1 MLHKRKDHL
10 WQRQAARSANVHPA
24 PTAQSTPP
32 WTQHPTLTAL
42 HPSLQITAD
51 CWALLAAPDGTSRKE
66 HYLPKGER
74 EPDTAYRKRLDAARP
89 SGFFRDALRT
99 YAGMLSRGSWLSLPA
114 SLSSVLT
121 DVDGRGTDLGVFLA
135 AVDLLVLRDGAALVL
150 VLPPE
155 HSWPSEGDRQE
166 ALRRGDRLSLPRLQ
180 LVPRANCLYWELPVS
195 YGLPGRI
202 IWREPVNR
210 PMSAEPVGSEGA
222 VAEQINALL
231 GDADAPDRWH
241 YRSLSLLTT
250 GDTTKGGTTKGGAV
264 TGLQLAHH
272 PVCADPQA
280 TSGWRCDDPVV
291 TIFEGIHRLPACWYT
306 SDGSAFGE
314 GDLPHLGLA
323 HQYLN
328 HFRCKS
334 EYEEL
339 LSRTAL
345 PVGVRKGMVDA
356 MGNSQAGPVVLG
368 PNTCMDL
375 PADAS
380 FEFVEIRAR
389 SLAEHRAWLQILDD
403 TMRRDA
409 LIPSQNRGAART
421 EMEISLT
428 ASQSYA
434 LLQAMAIQKA
444 SLFST
449 LLQHWC
455 ALTGEP
461 LTPGA
466 GLQVTV
472 SPLTP
477 PIQPQPQVKEWI
489 ELFDK
494 GVISREELRHQL
506 ALATANAI
514 SSPTLDDSPAT
525 RAGEGSQ
532 APEPRSVD
540 GSEPLPLR
548 QEESAAPAAA

>member
-1 MLHKRKDHL
+1 
-10 WQRQAARSANVHPA
+10 VPPA
-24 PTAQSTPP
+24 PALPASAPSAP
-32 WTQHPTLTAL
+32 WHRHPTLTAL
-42 HPSLQITAD
+42 QPSLQITVD

-74 EPDTAYRKRLDAARP
+74 EPEGAYRKRLDAARP

-99 YAGMLSRGSWLSLPA
+99 YAGMLSRGSWISLPA

-135 AVDLLVLRDGAALVL
+135 AADLLVLRDGAALVL

-166 ALRRGDRLSLPRLQ
+166 ALRCGDRLSLPRLQ
-180 LVPRANCLYWELPVS
+180 LVPRANCLNWELPVS

-202 IWREPVNR
+202 VWREPVNR
-210 PMSAEPVGSEGA
+210 PMSDEPAGSEGA

-241 YRSLSLLTT
+241 YRSLQLLTT
-250 GDTTKGGTTKGGAV
+250 GDTTKGGIARGGAV

-280 TSGWRCDDPVV
+280 TSGWRCDEPVV
-291 TIFEGIHRLPACWYT
+291 TTFEGITRLPACWYT

-375 PADAS
+375 PSDAS

-409 LIPSQNRGAART
+409 LIPPANRGAPRT

-434 LLQAMAIQKA
+434 LLQSMAIQKA
-444 SLFST
+444 SLFSS
-449 LLQHWC
+449 LLSQWC

-489 ELFDK
+489 ELYDK
-494 GVISREELRHQL
+494 SVISREELRHQL
-506 ALATANAI
+506 ALATANTVN
-514 SSPTLDDSPAT
+514 SSTLDDSPAT
-525 RAGEGSQ
+525 RAGEGRD
-532 APEPRSVD
+532 APID
-540 GSEPLPLR
+540 
-548 QEESAAPAAA
+548 QAAAAQRPMD

>member
-1 MLHKRKDHL
+1 MAKASSFL
-10 WQRQAARSANVHPA
+10 WHPLPSTAAPST
-24 PTAQSTPP
+24 TAFTLP
-32 WTQHPTLTAL
+32 WGQHSILRYL
-42 HPSLQITAD
+42 HPSLQVTFD
-51 CWALLAAPDGTSRKE
+51 CSNLLAAPDGSSRKE

-74 EPDTAYRKRLDAARP
+74 EPETAYRKRLDAARP

-99 YAGMLSRGSWLSLPA
+99 YAGMLSRGSWISLPP
-114 SLSSVLT
+114 SLTSVLT
-121 DVDGRGTDLGVFLA
+121 DVDARGTDLGVFLA
-135 AVDLLVLRDGAALVL
+135 AADLLVLRDGAALVL

-166 ALRRGDRLSLPRLQ
+166 ALRRGDRLSIPRLQ
-180 LVPRANCLYWELPVS
+180 LVPRANCLNWELPVS
-195 YGLPGRI
+195 YGLPWQI

-210 PMSAEPVGSEGA
+210 PIGGETPGSEEA
-222 VAEQINALL
+222 VTEQINALL

-241 YRSLSLLTT
+241 YRSLQLLST
-250 GDTTKGGTTKGGAV
+250 GDTTKGGNASGGAV

-280 TSGWRCDDPVV
+280 TSGWRCDEPVA
-291 TIFEGIHRLPACWYT
+291 TTFEGIHRLPACWYT

-375 PADAS
+375 PSDAS

-461 LTPGA
+461 LDPGA

-532 APEPRSVD
+532 ASETRAPE
-540 GSEPLPLR
+540 GSAPVPLR
-548 QEESAAPAAA
+548 QEVSAAPAAA

>member
-1 MLHKRKDHL
+1 
-10 WQRQAARSANVHPA
+10 VPPA
-24 PTAQSTPP
+24 PALPAAPHTTWS
-32 WTQHPTLTAL
+32 QHPTLKSL
-42 HPSLQITAD
+42 LPSLQIAAD
-51 CWALLAAPDGTSRKE
+51 CWALLAAQDGTSRKE
-66 HYLPKGER
+66 QYLPKGER
-74 EPDTAYRKRLDAARP
+74 EPETAYRKRLDAARP

-99 YAGMLSRGSWLSLPA
+99 YAGMLSRGSWISLPV

-135 AVDLLVLRDGAALVL
+135 AADLLVLRDGAALVL

-180 LVPRANCLYWELPVS
+180 LVPRANCLNWELPVS

-202 IWREPVNR
+202 VWREPLNR
-210 PMSAEPVGSEGA
+210 PISAEPAGPEGA
-222 VAEQINALL
+222 VAEQITALL

-241 YRSLSLLTT
+241 YRSLQLLTT
-250 GDTTKGGTTKGGAV
+250 GDTTKGGTARGGAV

-272 PVCADPQA
+272 PICVDPQA

-291 TIFEGIHRLPACWYT
+291 TTFEGITRLPACWYT
-306 SDGSAFGE
+306 SDGSALGE
-314 GDLPHLGLA
+314 GELPHLGLA

-345 PVGVRKGMVDA
+345 PVGVRKGMVDT

-375 PADAS
+375 PSDAS

-389 SLAEHRAWLQILDD
+389 SLAEQRAWLQILDD

-449 LLQHWC
+449 LLEHWC

-466 GLQVTV
+466 CLQVTV

-514 SSPTLDDSPAT
+514 SSPTLDDSPAS
-525 RAGEGSQ
+525 RAGEGSSAPDPR
-532 APEPRSVD
+532 APESSAPM
-540 GSEPLPLR
+540 PMR

>member
-1 MLHKRKDHL
+1 MASVDLLER
-10 WQRQAARSANVHPA
+10 
-24 PTAQSTPP
+24 P
-32 WTQHPTLTAL
+32 WLLHPTLQAL
-42 HPSLQITAD
+42 QQSLQITAD
-51 CWALLAAPDGTSRKE
+51 CWNLLSAPNGSSRKQ

-74 EPDTAYRKRLDAARP
+74 EPDTAYRKRLEAARP

-99 YAGMLSRGSWLSLPA
+99 YAGMLSRGSWLHLPA
-114 SLSSVLT
+114 SLQQVLT

-135 AVDLLVLRDGAALVL
+135 AADLLVLRDGAALVL

-166 ALRRGDRLSLPRLQ
+166 ALRRGDRRSLPRLQ
-180 LVPRANCLYWELPVS
+180 LVARAHCLNWELPQS
-195 YGLPGRI
+195 YGLPARI
-202 IWREPVNR
+202 IWREPVHR
-210 PMSAEPVGSEGA
+210 PISTEPPGSAGA
-222 VAEQINALL
+222 VSEQIQALL
-231 GDADAPDRWH
+231 GDADSPERWH
-241 YRSLSLLTT
+241 YRSLQLLGT
-250 GDTTKGGTTKGGAV
+250 GANGETI

-272 PVCADPQA
+272 PVSADPQA
-280 TSGWRCDDPVV
+280 PAGWRCDPPVV
-291 TIFEGIHRLPACWYT
+291 TTFEGISRLPACWYT
-306 SDGSAFGE
+306 ADGSAFGD

-356 MGNSQAGPVVLG
+356 LGHSNAGPVVLG

-389 SLAEHRAWLQILDD
+389 SLAEYRAWLQILDD

-449 LLQHWC
+449 LLCHWVSWS
-455 ALTGEP
+455 GEI
-461 LTPGA
+461 LAPGA
-466 GLQVTV
+466 GLRVTV

-489 ELFDK
+489 ELFDR
-494 GVISREELRHQL
+494 GVIDRSELRHQL

-525 RAGEGSQ
+525 SAEERA
-532 APEPRSVD
+532 AAANP
-540 GSEPLPLR
+540 
-548 QEESAAPAAA
+548 AAPQSTLSSPASSPQTPPAPSQQHQP

>member
-1 MLHKRKDHL
+1 LR
-10 WQRQAARSANVHPA
+10 
-24 PTAQSTPP
+24 
-32 WTQHPTLTAL
+32 
-42 HPSLQITAD
+42 ITAD
-51 CWALLAAPDGTSRKE
+51 CWALLAAPDGSSRKE
-66 HYLPKGER
+66 NYLPKGER

-99 YAGMLSRGSWLSLPA
+99 YAGMLSRGSWISLPA
-114 SLSSVLT
+114 SLSSLLT

-135 AVDLLVLRDGAALVL
+135 AADLLVLRDGGALVL

-180 LVPRANCLYWELPVS
+180 LVPRANCLNWELPVS

-210 PMSAEPVGSEGA
+210 PIGAETPGTEGA
-222 VAEQINALL
+222 VTEQITSLL

-241 YRSLSLLTT
+241 YRSLQLVTT
-250 GDTTKGGTTKGGAV
+250 GEAV

-272 PVCADPQA
+272 PICADPQA
-280 TSGWRCDDPVV
+280 SSGWRCVEPVV
-291 TIFEGIHRLPACWYT
+291 TTTR
-306 SDGSAFGE
+306 

-506 ALATANAI
+506 ALATANTVN
-514 SSPTLDDSPAT
+514 SSTLDDSPAT
-525 RAGEGSQ
+525 RAGEGRD
-532 APEPRSVD
+532 APID
-540 GSEPLPLR
+540 
-548 QEESAAPAAA
+548 QAAAAQRPMD

>member
-1 MLHKRKDHL
+1 VLSATTPNAASLH
-10 WQRQAARSANVHPA
+10 
-24 PTAQSTPP
+24 TP
-32 WTQHPTLTAL
+32 WLQHSSLTAL
-42 HPSLQITAD
+42 RDSLQITAD
-51 CWALLAAPDGTSRKE
+51 CWALLAAPDGSSRKE
-66 HYLPKGER
+66 QYLPKGER
-74 EPDTAYRKRLDAARP
+74 EPETAYRKRLDAARP

-114 SLSSVLT
+114 SLTSVLT
-121 DVDGRGTDLGVFLA
+121 DVDDRGTDLGVFLA
-135 AVDLLVLRDGAALVL
+135 AADLLVLRDGAALVL

-155 HSWPSEGDRQE
+155 HSWPSEGDRQD

-180 LVPRANCLYWELPVS
+180 LVPRANCLNWELPVS
-195 YGLPGRI
+195 YGPPGRI
-202 IWREPVNR
+202 IWREPLNR
-210 PMSAEPVGSEGA
+210 PISIEAPGSDGSMTQGA
-222 VAEQINALL
+222 VAEQIQALL

-241 YRSLSLLTT
+241 YRSLQLLTA
-250 GDTTKGGTTKGGAV
+250 GEV
-264 TGLQLAHH
+264 ITGLQLAHH

-280 TSGWRCDDPVV
+280 SSGWRCDEPVA
-291 TIFEGIHRLPACWYT
+291 TTFDGINRLPACWYT

-375 PADAS
+375 PSDAS

-455 ALTGEP
+455 ALTGEQ
-461 LTPGA
+461 LTAGA

-489 ELFDK
+489 ELYDK

-525 RAGEGSQ
+525 RAGEGNTAGPAVS
-532 APEPRSVD
+532 
-540 GSEPLPLR
+540 PLPPR
-548 QEESAAPAAA
+548 QEETAAAAAA

>member
-1 MLHKRKDHL
+1 VCCSSFPLQ
-10 WQRQAARSANVHPA
+10 QRHHRRV
-24 PTAQSTPP
+24 
-32 WTQHPTLTAL
+32 
-42 HPSLQITAD
+42 
-51 CWALLAAPDGTSRKE
+51 
-66 HYLPKGER
+66 
-74 EPDTAYRKRLDAARP
+74 
-89 SGFFRDALRT
+89 
-99 YAGMLSRGSWLSLPA
+99 
-114 SLSSVLT
+114 
-121 DVDGRGTDLGVFLA
+121 
-135 AVDLLVLRDGAALVL
+135 
-150 VLPPE
+150 PE

-180 LVPRANCLYWELPVS
+180 LVPRADALNWELPS
-195 YGLPGRI
+195 SHGLPSQI
-202 IWREPVNR
+202 YWREPQHQPHQQV
-210 PMSAEPVGSEGA
+210 EPGSEAA
-222 VAEQINALL
+222 VREQIVSLL
-231 GDADAPDRWH
+231 GDADAPDRWC
-241 YRSLSLLTT
+241 YRSLQLTEAERQAT
-250 GDTTKGGTTKGGAV
+250 GMEV
-264 TGLQLAHH
+264 CLH
-272 PVCADPQA
+272 PVTADPSEP
-280 TSGWRCDDPVV
+280 SGWRCDPP
-291 TIFEGIHRLPACWYT
+291 TSTRYPGLTRLPACWYT
-306 SDGSAFGE
+306 SDGSAFGY

-345 PVGVRKGMVDA
+345 PVGVRKGMVDT
-356 MGNSQAGPVVLG
+356 MGNRQAGPVVLG

-375 PADAS
+375 PIDAS

-409 LIPSQNRGAART
+409 LIPSQNRGVART

-489 ELFDK
+489 ELYDR

-506 ALATANAI
+506 ALATASAI
-514 SSPTLDDSPAT
+514 SSPTLDDSPLI
-525 RAGEGSQ
+525 RAGEGSDAQ
-532 APEPRSVD
+532 
-540 GSEPLPLR
+540 G
-548 QEESAAPAAA
+548 AAGQLGVP

>member
-1 MLHKRKDHL
+1 MPQVPTPSAIAPYVPWAQHSDL
-10 WQRQAARSANVHPA
+10 AALK
-24 PTAQSTPP
+24 PP
-32 WTQHPTLTAL
+32 
-42 HPSLQITAD
+42 LQITAD
-51 CWALLAAPDGTSRKE
+51 CWALLAAPDGSSRKE
-66 HYLPKGER
+66 RYLPRGER
-74 EPDTAYRKRLDAARP
+74 EPETAYRKRLDAARP

-99 YAGMLSRGSWLSLPA
+99 YAGMLSRGSWISLPA
-114 SLSSVLT
+114 SLNSVLT

-135 AVDLLVLRDGAALVL
+135 AADLLVLRDGAALVL

-180 LVPRANCLYWELPVS
+180 LVPRANCLNWEPPVS
-195 YGLPGRI
+195 YGLPGQI

-210 PMSAEPVGSEGA
+210 PISAEPTGAEAA

-250 GDTTKGGTTKGGAV
+250 SDATKGGTARGGAARGGAV
-264 TGLQLAHH
+264 TGLQLANH

-280 TSGWRCDDPVV
+280 TSGWRCDEPVA
-291 TIFEGIHRLPACWYT
+291 TTYEGIHRLPACWYT
-306 SDGSAFGE
+306 SDSSAFGE

-356 MGNSQAGPVVLG
+356 IGNSQAGPVVLG

-455 ALTGEP
+455 ALTGEA

-494 GVISREELRHQL
+494 GVLNRQELRHQL

-525 RAGEGSQ
+525 RAGEVSHSPDPEKSQ
-532 APEPRSVD
+532 LISSPAEPEP
-540 GSEPLPLR
+540 
-548 QEESAAPAAA
+548 

>member
-1 MLHKRKDHL
+1 M
-10 WQRQAARSANVHPA
+10 AIERSRLSLLSK
-24 PTAQSTPP
+24 TRLQLPP
-32 WTQHPTLTAL
+32 WQCNLAL
-42 HPSLQITAD
+42 EAHSASLQITTD
-51 CWALLAAPDGTSRKE
+51 CWNLLAAPDGSSRKE

-74 EPDTAYRKRLDAARP
+74 EPETAYRKRLDAARP

-99 YAGMLSRGSWLSLPA
+99 YAGMLSRGSWISLPA
-114 SLSSVLT
+114 SLTSVLT

-135 AVDLLVLRDGAALVL
+135 AADLLVLRDGAALML

-180 LVPRANCLYWELPVS
+180 LVPRANCLNWELPVS

-210 PMSAEPVGSEGA
+210 PISTEVLGSEGA
-222 VAEQINALL
+222 VTQQIQALL
-231 GDADAPDRWH
+231 GDADSPDRWR
-241 YRSLSLLTT
+241 YRSLQLLM
-250 GDTTKGGTTKGGAV
+250 GGGAI

-272 PVCADPQA
+272 PICADPQA
-280 TSGWRCDDPVV
+280 SSGWRCDEPEV
-291 TIFEGIHRLPACWYT
+291 TTYEGLSQLPACWYT
-306 SDGSAFGE
+306 SDGSGFGE

-455 ALTGEP
+455 SLSGE
-461 LTPGA
+461 LLDPGA

-489 ELFDK
+489 ELYDK

-525 RAGEGSQ
+525 RAGEVGL
-532 APEPRSVD
+532 APAPTTPV
-540 GSEPLPLR
+540 PLR
-548 QEESAAPAAA
+548 QEETAAPAAS

>member
-1 MLHKRKDHL
+1 LSAL
-10 WQRQAARSANVHPA
+10 RS
-24 PTAQSTPP
+24 
-32 WTQHPTLTAL
+32 
-42 HPSLQITAD
+42 SLQITAD
-51 CWALLAAPDGTSRKE
+51 CWNLLASADGSSRKE

-74 EPDTAYRKRLDAARP
+74 EPETAYRKRLYAARP

-99 YAGMLSRGSWLSLPA
+99 YAGMLSRGSWISLPA
-114 SLSSVLT
+114 SLTSVLT

-135 AVDLLVLRDGAALVL
+135 AADLLVLRDGAALVL

-180 LVPRANCLYWELPVS
+180 LLPRANCLNWELPVS

-202 IWREPVNR
+202 VWREPVNR
-210 PMSAEPVGSEGA
+210 PIGAETPGTEGA
-222 VAEQINALL
+222 VSEQINALL

-241 YRSLSLLTT
+241 YRSLQLLTT
-250 GDTTKGGTTKGGAV
+250 GDATKGGTM

-280 TSGWRCDDPVV
+280 TSGWRCDEPVV
-291 TIFEGIHRLPACWYT
+291 TTFEGIHRLPACWYT

-356 MGNSQAGPVVLG
+356 MGNSQSGPVVLG

-375 PADAS
+375 PSDAS

-455 ALTGEP
+455 VLTGEL

-494 GVISREELRHQL
+494 GVVSREELRHQL

-514 SSPTLDDSPAT
+514 SSPTLDDSPVT

-532 APEPRSVD
+532 APDPRAPE
-540 GSEPLPLR
+540 GSDPLPLR

>member
-1 MLHKRKDHL
+1 M
-10 WQRQAARSANVHPA
+10 SANLKPLIA
-24 PTAQSTPP
+24 SAST
-32 WTQHPTLTAL
+32 
-42 HPSLQITAD
+42 
-51 CWALLAAPDGTSRKE
+51 
-66 HYLPKGER
+66 
-74 EPDTAYRKRLDAARP
+74 
-89 SGFFRDALRT
+89 LR
-99 YAGMLSRGSWLSLPA
+99 A
-114 SLSSVLT
+114 

-135 AVDLLVLRDGAALVL
+135 AADLLVLRDGSALVL

-180 LVPRANCLYWELPVS
+180 LVPRANCLNWELPVS

-210 PMSAEPVGSEGA
+210 PMSAEAPGSEA
-222 VAEQINALL
+222 AITEQINVLL

-241 YRSLSLLTT
+241 YRSLQLLTT
-250 GDTTKGGTTKGGAV
+250 GGTITKSGTV

-280 TSGWRCDDPVV
+280 SSGWRCDDPVA
-291 TIFEGIHRLPACWYT
+291 TTYEGISRLPACWYT

-455 ALTGEP
+455 ALTGEQ

-525 RAGEGSQ
+525 RAGEGST
-532 APEPRSVD
+532 AGPAVSPR
-540 GSEPLPLR
+540 PPR
-548 QEESAAPAAA
+548 QEQADAAAVAA

>member
-1 MLHKRKDHL
+1 MLSPAKP
-10 WQRQAARSANVHPA
+10 QAASTSVPWA
-24 PTAQSTPP
+24 P
-32 WTQHPTLTAL
+32 
-42 HPSLQITAD
+42 HPSLIALQPSLRLTAD
-51 CWALLAAPDGTSRKE
+51 CWALLAVSDGSGRKE

-74 EPDTAYRKRLDAARP
+74 EPETAYRKRLDAARP

-99 YAGMLSRGSWLSLPA
+99 YAGMLSRGSWISLPA
-114 SLSSVLT
+114 SLTSVLT

-135 AVDLLVLRDGAALVL
+135 AADLLVLCDGAALVL

-180 LVPRANCLYWELPVS
+180 LVPRANCLNWELPVS
-195 YGLPGRI
+195 YGPPGRI
-202 IWREPVNR
+202 VWREPVDR
-210 PMSAEPVGSEGA
+210 PASSEPTGPEA
-222 VAEQINALL
+222 VLAEQINALL

-241 YRSLSLLTT
+241 SRSMQLLTT
-250 GDTTKGGTTKGGAV
+250 GDATKGGSV

-280 TSGWRCDDPVV
+280 SSGWRCEEPVA
-291 TIFEGIHRLPACWYT
+291 TTYEGIQRLPACWYT
-306 SDGSAFGE
+306 SDGSGFGE

-455 ALTGEP
+455 SLSGE
-461 LTPGA
+461 LLDPGA

-489 ELFDK
+489 ELYDK

-525 RAGEGSQ
+525 RAGEVGL
-532 APEPRSVD
+532 APAPTAPV
-540 GSEPLPLR
+540 PLR
-548 QEESAAPAAA
+548 QEETAAPAAS

>member
-1 MLHKRKDHL
+1 MPLLNH
-10 WQRQAARSANVHPA
+10 A
-24 PTAQSTPP
+24 PWRRHSVLVGQCPD
-32 WTQHPTLTAL
+32 
-42 HPSLQITAD
+42 LQITAD
-51 CWALLAAPDGTSRKE
+51 CWALLAAPDGSNRKE

-99 YAGMLSRGSWLSLPA
+99 YAGMLSRGSWISLPA
-114 SLSSVLT
+114 SLTSVLT
-121 DVDGRGTDLGVFLA
+121 DVDGRGTDLGVFLSA
-135 AVDLLVLRDGAALVL
+135 ADLLVLRDGAALVL

-180 LVPRANCLYWELPVS
+180 LVPRSNCLNWELPES
-195 YGLPGRI
+195 NGLPSQI
-202 IWREPVNR
+202 VWREPVSL
-210 PMSAEPVGSEGA
+210 PISTEAPGPEGA
-222 VAEQINALL
+222 VSEQINALL

-241 YRSLSLLTT
+241 YRSLQLLTA
-250 GDTTKGGTTKGGAV
+250 GDAV

-280 TSGWRCDDPVV
+280 TTGWRCDEPLV
-291 TIFEGIHRLPACWYT
+291 TTYEGISRLPACWYT

-455 ALTGEP
+455 SLSGE
-461 LTPGA
+461 LLDPGA

-525 RAGEGSQ
+525 RAGEVGL
-532 APEPRSVD
+532 APAPTAPV
-540 GSEPLPLR
+540 PLR
-548 QEESAAPAAA
+548 QEETAAPAAS

>member
-1 MLHKRKDHL
+1 MSPGPPLV
-10 WQRQAARSANVHPA
+10 ANA
-24 PTAQSTPP
+24 PYNP
-32 WTQHPTLTAL
+32 WRQHPTLTAL
-42 HPSLQITAD
+42 GPSLRITAD
-51 CWALLAAPDGTSRKE
+51 CWALLAASDGTSRKE
-66 HYLPKGER
+66 NYLPKGER

-99 YAGMLSRGSWLSLPA
+99 YAGMLSRGSWISLPA
-114 SLSSVLT
+114 SLASVLT

-135 AVDLLVLRDGAALVL
+135 AADLLVLRDGAALVL

-166 ALRRGDRLSLPRLQ
+166 ALRCGDRLSLPRLQ
-180 LVPRANCLYWELPVS
+180 LVPRANCLNWELPVS

-202 IWREPVNR
+202 VWREPVNR
-210 PMSAEPVGSEGA
+210 PINPEEAGPEAA
-222 VAEQINALL
+222 VTEQINALL
-231 GDADAPDRWH
+231 GDADAPDRWR

-250 GDTTKGGTTKGGAV
+250 GDVAS
-264 TGLQLAHH
+264 GLQLAHH

-280 TSGWRCDDPVV
+280 TSGWRCDEPVV
-291 TIFEGIHRLPACWYT
+291 STFEGIHRLTACWYT

-375 PADAS
+375 PSDAS

-455 ALTGEP
+455 ALTGEQ

-525 RAGEGSQ
+525 RAGEAGGSG
-532 APEPRSVD
+532 APASAKAPAAEPT
-540 GSEPLPLR
+540 R
-548 QEESAAPAAA
+548 QQEAAAPAA

>member
-1 MLHKRKDHL
+1 MSADQIRATPWHLHPNLIALQGALQTTGDCWNLLSAGDGSSRKD
-10 WQRQAARSANVHPA
+10 R
-24 PTAQSTPP
+24 
-32 WTQHPTLTAL
+32 
-42 HPSLQITAD
+42 
-51 CWALLAAPDGTSRKE
+51 
-66 HYLPKGER
+66 YLPQGER
-74 EPDTAYRKRLDAARP
+74 EPESAYRKRLEAARP

-99 YAGMLSRGSWLSLPA
+99 YAGMLSRGSWIHLPESLQT
-114 SLSSVLT
+114 VLT

-135 AVDLLVLRDGAALVL
+135 AADLLVLRDGAALVL

-155 HSWPSEGDRQE
+155 HRWPSEGDRQA
-166 ALRRGDRLSLPRLQ
+166 ALRRGDRRGLPRLQ
-180 LVPRANCLYWELPVS
+180 LVPRSHCLNWELPQAT
-195 YGLPGRI
+195 GLPLQI
-202 IWREPVNR
+202 AWREAR
-210 PMSAEPVGSEGA
+210 PLRFCEEPSTPSELL
-222 VAEQINALL
+222 VAQFSDLL
-231 GDADAPDRWH
+231 GGSDAPDRWH
-241 YRSLSLLTT
+241 YRSLSLLSSA
-250 GDTTKGGTTKGGAV
+250 DAI

-272 PVCADPQA
+272 PVIADPQA
-280 TSGWRCDDPVV
+280 PSGWRAEAAEA
-291 TIFEGIHRLPACWYT
+291 TAFEGITRLPACWYT
-306 SDGSAFGE
+306 ADGSAFGD

-356 MGNSQAGPVVLG
+356 LGNTSAGPVVLG

-449 LLQHWC
+449 LLSHWVSW
-455 ALTGEP
+455 TGET

-494 GVISREELRHQL
+494 GVITREELRHQL

-525 RAGEGSQ
+525 KAGEGS
-532 APEPRSVD
+532 
-540 GSEPLPLR
+540 
-548 QEESAAPAAA
+548 APAAPQRQMPQSAMA